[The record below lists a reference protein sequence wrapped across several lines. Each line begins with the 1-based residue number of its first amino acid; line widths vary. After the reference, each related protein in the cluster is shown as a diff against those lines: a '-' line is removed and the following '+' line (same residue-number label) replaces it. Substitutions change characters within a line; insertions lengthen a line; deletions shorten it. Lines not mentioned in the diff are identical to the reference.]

1 MLRKTPH
8 MYQLILVHFYK
19 ISTLQTVGIHDTL
32 FVSGNITTSGSV
44 IAREF
49 KTEFI
54 SSSIIYS
61 SGSNQFGDTID
72 DTHIFTGSIQL
83 TGSLTMD
90 TGSITLLDGD
100 VSGSILSTGSFGR
113 IISGDS
119 SELKNLLDSFTSTE
133 NQSFISRW

>member
-1 MLRKTPH
+1 ME
-8 MYQLILVHFYK
+8 
-19 ISTLQTVGIHDTL
+19 
-32 FVSGNITTSGSV
+32 TSQHQGSV

-90 TGSITLLDGD
+90 TGSITLLDGNIT
-100 VSGSILSTGSFGR
+100 GSILSTGSFGKLF
-113 IISGDS
+113 GDGS
-119 SELKNLLDSFTSTE
+119 DLSNLPESFTST
-133 NQSFISRW
+133 QISGSFQGGGSDTISGSLISTGSFGTLELVNSHGFVRSTD